1 MSHLLKR
8 YSFADFQ
15 TALRK
20 RVNSGALAVGNAARW
35 LDCLCSDFVLAR
47 TTQFTWGQ
55 VRLARELSI
64 NLTFARSAK
73 ELRAIVLNR
82 LSSIP
87 FKNSWS
93 LNQRAAKHFPPL
105 PDRSDEG

>member
-1 MSHLLKR
+1 MSHLLER

-15 TALRK
+15 KALRK
-20 RVNSGALAVGNAARW
+20 RVNRSALAIGDFARW
-35 LDCLCSDFVLAR
+35 IDGIAQDFVLIR

-55 VRLARELSI
+55 ARLARELSI
-64 NLTFARSAK
+64 NLTLARSAT
-73 ELRAIVLNR
+73 ELRTIVLVR

-93 LNQRAAKHFPPL
+93 LNQRAAKHFPPRG
-105 PDRSDEG
+105 DA